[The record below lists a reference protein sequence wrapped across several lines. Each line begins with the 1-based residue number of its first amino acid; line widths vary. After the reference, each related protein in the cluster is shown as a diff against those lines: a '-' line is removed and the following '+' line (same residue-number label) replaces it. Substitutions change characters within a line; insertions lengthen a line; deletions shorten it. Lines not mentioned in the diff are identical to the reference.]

1 MAGAIQFQLL
11 LFSPTEDALAGE
23 SRMEDEPSL
32 GRTDSTMKGQGAALS
47 FHGHGC
53 GAEDS
58 SLLSPAGTTGVEQFG
73 RGAVFLL
80 VFARSRVGVARK
92 VFQC

>member
-1 MAGAIQFQLL
+1 MAGAIQFQRLPC
-11 LFSPTEDALAGE
+11 SPTEDALAGE
-23 SRMEDEPSL
+23 SRVEDEPSP
-32 GRTDSTMKGQGAALS
+32 GCTHSTMKGQGAALS

-58 SLLSPAGTTGVEQFG
+58 PLLSPAGTTGVEQFG

-80 VFARSRVGVARK
+80 VSARSRVGIAGK